1 MLFSYLKKRA
11 VLRKRVSKL
20 TRDLEKLSDSADL
33 STWTYVNT
41 LDTKS

>member
-33 STWTYVNT
+33 STRYDVGIAAE
-41 LDTKS
+41 